1 MKSLTPPYSYG
12 GGGRKHS
19 GRGGTGGGAGGRGG
33 SRPCS
38 KRKASELSSSL
49 GPGLPALPNGG
60 QGISGVARYTLQQLI
75 ITTEVL
81 VPSTSFSGVGS
92 RGRGRRL
99 HSSHHNAR
107 HMLPM
112 LRPMNA
118 SGEQRNDGA
127 SSSNQ
132 SGTPLR
138 DPSAEFRLR
147 MKPLTQPRKYGAVPA
162 PVGDGSSPWDH
173 SQLLHRR
180 RSRIQKAKRFH
191 KHRRAEFAR
200 LVMNSC
206 RKLRATHRPSP
217 PDLAN
222 ILLCKLP
229 STLKTKYYR
238 ILQDLFQ
245 ELRQREVHPVLMKP
259 LGTYEKYYVPGVER
273 VPWVGKERRALS
285 RAMASFPPT
294 VRTVMSHAL
303 RPLET
308 LTLVDV
314 NDGGGLVSSGEGV
327 ELSILITRWRAASRA
342 GRTHLR
348 SSWFSNS
355 VSAIREAAIA
365 TNLSPSRRHAVMHA
379 FNNLL
384 ASKLQ
389 EVLIRSVESVLKW
402 LGSEEEPWVGPRLKL
417 YLVLENDNITLQP
430 NESELFSAF
439 MDLFKELDKCVQ
451 LYRGTWEEPQPPKI
465 PKWRQKA
472 ATNGA
477 SEGSGEAAPLLRPL
491 EPKRETLV
499 VTLSEPQWEGFRTSL
514 SNSIKQRFKDAAE
527 FISQIMSEWSTV
539 LSGEVKQEVNDFLSQ
554 DAELHEYAGK
564 ISHYSKYIE
573 QASHVPTSGTLHVFR
588 LEYKFLRQS
597 LLSVSGMFV
606 SVLRNQ
612 LIAQHRD
619 TVQGLNTQFETIH
632 TRIQETPVS
641 TDQLFKLMEYV
652 EEVRRI
658 TIHRLAE
665 EVAEM
670 VVRLKVIL
678 DVVHLTDDDLATT
691 AAVIVW
697 PAKLKPVIERAVES
711 LEDYK
716 QEFEE
721 TLLERAGEVNH
732 TLERIQQ
739 FVTELEELSDV
750 AHVSKYIREVKKLEG
765 RLEGISTLVTWV
777 NQEEALFKFPVS
789 SFPLLAELK
798 DCLVPYEE
806 LFTLVM
812 KWRKYE
818 KHWMDG
824 DFTSLDPDFIDVE
837 TEELAREL
845 FRLRKAFKTKF
856 KQQALD
862 GDPRKARMNLDDPN
876 PDNLPGP
883 LRVCALAMQ
892 QIKDFK
898 EHLPLVAV
906 LCNKGLRARHWEN
919 LNKAA
924 GFDITP
930 NAGTSLRKVVK
941 MELGGLLK
949 EFEVVSCGAS
959 REYSLELS
967 LANMRH
973 AWQTT
978 HLVKAPH
985 PEVEVDIL
993 AGLEDARILVE
1004 DHLITTHTI
1013 KNSPFVGPF
1022 VDDVKKWAAVLKKV
1036 QEALTIWMKVQT
1048 VWVEMTPIFSTPDL
1062 PLQLPDENLVFLE
1075 VHEKWMTVMEETV
1088 QAEHLLAVVT
1098 NVNVLA
1104 NVTECLNNIDILQ
1117 KAVHTYLDN
1126 KRRVFPRLYFLS
1138 NEELTSLLCEKD
1150 VNLLEK
1156 HLRKCFDGIHSL
1168 HLDDQQSIYAISS
1181 IEGEVVLLGKKVP
1194 TQHARDSIEH
1204 WLLEFQGAVT
1214 DTLKGKTRSGVE
1226 KWTRRGGGGMDVDS
1240 LLPSW
1245 PLQVTLAVRHIFW
1258 TAEVQQAI
1266 GGGTQALQECLTRVE
1281 AEVRVI
1287 MVALRKTNLDSS
1299 RPTVSTP
1306 HTPVTPTTP
1315 PSSSRRTNSRRSS
1328 RVSVASTLPA
1338 CPTRHS
1344 LSTLML
1350 VAVHSREIIK
1360 ELIKRGVASD
1370 EAFTWLAHLRYY
1382 MTDGEVEARMLYC
1395 PLPWGWEYIGAEGRL
1410 VVTPLTTRAHHALVT
1425 AYNSHLGGAPEGP
1438 AGTGK
1443 TETVKDLARSL
1454 SMNCLVFNCSDD
1466 LDYIS
1471 MGKFFTGVAADG
1483 SWACFDEFNTL
1494 DVGVLSV
1501 AAQQI
1506 LRVVSARREG
1516 SHNFTMEGSRPLPLN
1531 HRGFI
1536 VVTMNP
1542 KYRGRVALPD
1552 NLKLLL
1558 RPVSMMVADYHSIA
1572 EVSLLSCG
1580 FLHARALAS
1589 RIVDVMSACRNML
1602 HPHYHYDFGMRA
1614 VKTVLMATA
1623 RLRITQIEWSETEV
1637 VLRALREVNQPKLVA
1652 EDTKRF
1658 EDILGDYFLELPS
1671 TPRPPNATLSQYIE
1685 KICAKEGLKITKDMM
1700 AKTLQLYETLRERHG
1715 AMVVGPP
1722 CSAKSTIIR
1731 ILANALSQM
1740 ESDRPI
1746 RLEILNP
1753 KTMNQAQLIGCL
1765 HPGTREWSD
1774 GIVSQFIREAHHRR
1788 SWLVFDGPTDASWVE
1803 SFNTALDDSRK
1814 LCLPSGETVPIPP
1827 DMVMIFEVL
1836 DLSQA
1841 SPATVSRCGM
1851 VYVGNETI
1859 SWHVIMH
1866 FWLHHNAKIPE
1877 EDKSKTTKPAASK
1890 ANGKPGAPGSKVSN
1904 AGLKGAVT
1912 KGPTP
1917 GGRPSVVGPKGVGPG
1932 AKGANAAG
1940 NGDLPWWDEYGVLL
1954 RDLANWLIPPALQF
1968 LRDNCRHLLP
1978 VNQISLIRPVFPL
1991 TATMVD
1997 DVLHDE
2003 SVSQKERGKLG
2014 PIWTTAAFLFSLT
2027 WSLAGA
2033 LTKESKEVFNTF
2045 YRRLVMG
2052 YNKNYPAPDS
2062 IEQIGCPYPAEGS
2075 VFDVVFDAK
2084 QRSFWRPWTDI
2095 IKHTEIPETT
2105 KIATLLVPIIECT
2118 RLEYLIGLCGRSLGK
2133 VLVLGEG
2140 QSGRRVTMKHY
2151 FRNLKSSEN
2160 ETVILPITP
2169 AAVAQDIKS
2178 VVLGYTVERETGGFG
2193 AKGKRRLAIFVD
2205 DLHLAAHDPHNARP
2219 VHEVLREAMQRKV
2232 WIDNDGITKKP
2243 LEDIV
2248 WFCGA
2253 SLSQGGKRKEGEG
2266 KAGKE
2271 DGDGEGRGAGSI
2283 IEPRCQ
2289 AEFMTIAAP
2298 SIADETIAK
2307 IFTTQLNVFLR
2318 AGGFVPDVFTVV
2330 AGIVSGTMEILQH
2343 VRKILPP
2350 TPSNAHYTFNLSTA
2364 AKVIHSVSF
2373 MRKENMETK
2382 RHFVRFWVH
2391 EIYREFCD
2399 RLMAAEEVTGIYDII
2414 IKTIKANF
2422 RDKIHVIFDKICNDD
2437 GSRINQNY
2445 TYIYLTI
2452 TLTSLGSHKVT
2463 ELLSKK
2469 KYTLLF
2475 NQNLT
2480 GAVKKNHTLKDWN
2493 GILSSLLCLNWSQ
2506 LSNSVEPVVPL
2517 NETIVNIIDRG
2528 IKSWVLR
2535 YLVKEKPWFNNDGRR
2550 AYQEKQSVLGL
2561 LLFILYTHDM
2571 WFGPENKFVA
2581 YADGATLFTSIPSP
2595 ECRFG
2600 VAESST
2606 RDLAKITTWCKSWTM
2621 KLNHKIFQGVVLIN
2635 AMLSWVLT
2643 AADST
2648 DCPVPAVR
2656 LVVSVALAIEA
2667 TEWFLFQILNG
2678 KGSSQSELQGR
2689 WDRSYEGD
2697 NDFPGECPTTAQ
2709 LLFGF
2714 GNVLA
2719 FRDEGDW
2726 RLDWVVVYHRFL
2738 LFFGGIK
2745 VTEACMERVCWGIMG
2760 NSDIRPTERRYEE
2773 LNDAS
2778 LIQQNINVFIQ
2789 EYNDNNSAPLKLVTF
2804 RYVVDH
2810 VSRACRALCRK
2821 GGHLLLVGVG
2831 GSGRRSLTRLAAHI
2845 CGHKL
2850 ISPEVDDTNDYTD
2863 IRLALK
2869 EAVLTAGVE
2878 ECATVILLGDTTLH
2892 HPPVLHLLNTL
2903 ILTGDIPNVLP
2914 PEDLSYLMDRL
2925 RLFAEDRGSN
2935 DGDLW
2940 KELIQRVADLV
2951 HVVITTSPC
2960 TSLTQILSQY
2970 PAFTT
2975 RLTMD
2980 YYKPW
2985 PQEALVKVGE
2995 HYLNEVPLRR
3005 SVKDS
3010 VITAATTIHQKA
3022 RKVNEEI
3029 INSGIWCPS
3038 VTPASYLQLLE
3049 EFRGLFTTRQAN
3061 TSNLKKKYLSGL
3073 DKLSF
3078 AASQI
3083 SVMQDLLASLGPQI
3097 DEAARDVSRMMALI
3111 EEESLEV
3118 EDRRKLVQVEEE
3130 EAGVH
3135 AANAQALKEECQAEL
3150 NQALPALYEA
3160 IEALNTLKPA
3170 DITVVKSMKNPPNA
3184 IKLVMAAVCVMLE
3197 VKPEKVK
3204 SNSVKVTLDY
3214 WGPSKRLL
3222 GDLTFLQQLREY
3234 DKDNIA
3240 EGVMDKINRE
3250 YVKLPEFDPVA
3261 VAKASSAAEGLC
3273 KWVRAMAA
3281 YDHIN
3286 GIVAPKRARLAMAEE
3301 QLASRMAEVE
3311 AKRGEL
3317 RELEDKLEN
3326 LQRRFS
3332 ISCRE
3337 KEKLENEQKL
3347 CSLKLDRA
3355 KKLISG
3361 LGGEKERWE
3370 AAAQTA
3376 SEDLLRLPGDTLMA
3390 GASLAY
3396 LAPYQPEI
3404 RDRLRDEWCSAMKES
3419 ELEVTEPFSL
3429 VSSLT
3434 PALHIR
3440 AWGLEGLPTD
3450 GFSLQNATIIKH
3462 TVKWPLLVDPDELG
3476 TRWIQQHEAANG
3488 LEVVREQD
3496 MNVPSPKDP
3505 ALTVLEA
3512 SIFHCVPNAIPLL
3525 LLDLSADPPSILQ
3538 NIISR
3543 TTVEEGGVRVYRV
3556 GSFMVHFKPGFRLY
3570 LATRQPRPHLS
3581 LETAA
3586 SLTVVNFTITI
3597 HGLHDNLRQILVTKE
3612 RPELEDERQ
3621 KLVATTSSHQRALQD
3636 TEERILQ
3643 TLSSAQGDILESE
3656 EAIFILQET
3665 KQMSD
3670 EIKRKQEQCV
3680 EMEEALLLCCQQYEK
3695 VSRPAANLYMTL
3707 TSLSTLSTMYQYS
3720 LSWYISL
3727 YTSVIAN
3734 TGKSSVLDRRLS
3746 LLQEALVV
3754 QVHSSVVM
3762 GLASS
3767 HRLIF
3772 TFLITL
3778 HALRV
3783 SGKLKDQEE
3792 LMLQKVAA
3800 NSTSNAPLPPTSL
3813 HLDLVNAWPAL
3824 YHLQMLDV
3832 FRGLSDSL
3840 ENDEEMWLNF
3850 LKVSTPEISILPQ
3863 QWQHLELVPW
3873 LILVAILRPD
3883 KVTWCVKLII
3893 EEVLSEEFSSPP
3905 PADLNRL
3912 IKSPVLI
3919 KTGARTPP
3927 IARPP
3932 DPLLFVTSPGVD
3944 ALEEVMLLA
3953 SKNPEVPVKNVSLGQ
3968 GQSSVAEE
3976 AVRLGVKEGG
3986 WIVLENLHHALGWLP
4001 FLANLINTIYAGV
4014 NTSSRSASGA
4024 LNPNFRLIL
4033 TTEPVEEFP
4042 VSLLRAVEKV
4052 YVDAPGDAHLAL
4064 KEVNLALVR
4073 QAQSLYFDEEDF
4085 EADDES
4091 ATYRLLHGLTIFHT
4105 IVSERGRHGH
4115 MAWASTPSFTMAD
4128 LSLAMNVVTCSIS
4141 DGHMVDLEL
4150 LQYLVSRV
4158 FYGGRVLSIEDQLV
4172 ISSILKE
4179 IIAISFKIS
4188 EKEEEENKE
4197 NSDPPGK
4204 DRSPTDKPTSDG
4216 EDSDETGLSRL
4227 FPETIDRLD
4236 DLQEF
4241 VLRVTGLDRPQ
4252 VFGLPNGVQRVEEGE
4267 RGRHFLNALA
4277 VVAGSQ
4283 IRHRAKDKSMLTELK
4298 VLKKL
4303 LPRPI
4308 AGEDELFQCEDQ
4320 EMADVLKREVQRYNS
4335 IISVITDTTRAAIQ
4349 TVLFFT
4355 VQHPPRQMSGKSNEL
4370 TEPDQAGEMVKQA
4383 TDPDKEKAEIVMDPS
4398 GEDKEMEADSDTPL
4412 SEAEVE
4418 GPPGGNDIV
4427 LWPSIISEQMY
4438 EYWLKRRVSTVKHCD
4453 ERLFSTHSKQQT
4465 RKDGMCLLFYV
4476 QKSEFSLLSSTG
4488 FCDWKHSHERLRN
4501 HEQSARHIKA
4511 TVAFNRRLKV
4521 IGRVDIELTQ
4531 QIEHLEQYW
4540 RLVLK
4545 QVVSV
4550 IHFIAERGIAF
4561 RGDNELVG
4569 LPRNG
4574 NFLGILE
4581 LIAQYDDFLAQHI
4594 KTEANRGKGHTNY
4607 LSSTILEEVISIM
4620 GEQLLREIFSKVKK
4634 SKYYSMSLDSTPY
4647 AAHVDQLTHALRY
4660 MEKDSL
4666 VERFVTFMT
4675 NKGHG
4680 AEDMFNALMEFL
4692 NTHDLAL
4699 GKCRGHSYDSASAM
4713 SGRYNGLQAKV
4724 REKNNLASWIPCT
4737 AHSLNLVGK
4746 NAVECCSSAVHFF
4759 DFLEKLADATRA
4771 LMHNY
4776 EQIKELLKH
4785 IVDVI
4790 EEKRSVRC
4798 EAEGLLKQVNQLET
4812 GIYTTLWN
4820 DILQRTDATNKTLQN
4835 AKLDLNTAVASLTSL
4850 KEYIASKHD
4859 SFHTYEKE
4867 GELLSQSGSAYKAI
4881 NFGRSAAM
4889 LSSDELCNSAEQLI
4903 RSYPDDLDITF
4914 KEELCQFVTFANI
4927 FTDEE
4932 PTDIS
4937 TELFLYRLVL
4947 DKGATS
4953 GMIKAQ
4959 IKCLALEALIN
4970 SGKLSEENIVTARDL
4985 LEEAEEEFLA
4995 KQGSADLETEG
5006 ITAEGDVEA
5015 EIRCIA
5021 AEENLIRVAAQ
5032 KFDMANAQVLILNFA
5047 EEVPDEFLDHFE
5059 MVALM
5064 MEWPEDKCSLL
5075 VQIELFGKGGST
5087 YLSLSQDQRKEYQ
5100 EMAQFNIQ
5108 EFLSN
5113 PSVQE
5118 LSEANVTKA
5127 QCLSILMACSGH
5139 ATSGMNKAQIKCLA
5153 LKVLINSVKL
5163 SDENFVAT
5171 SELLEEAEE
5180 EFLAKQEPV
5189 DPKISSLL
5197 LGNEVGGAPFMPCP
5211 IVTEKPLRYS
5221 PMTEREYYLYLVPCG
5236 VTTRSMKKK
5245 VTTRKEEEIER
5256 AINIEDLF
5264 PKEEDSLDSM
5274 QEEKS
5279 RVSPSEKERQSSGQ
5293 EDQEPMDLEEM
5304 NLEDLFSEKEDSHDD
5319 TQEENSR
5326 RFQLNGR
5333 FDNPIQIYMS
5343 SQGTCRYDGGGEE
5356 LTSSLRLGN
5365 TPLSWINLC
5374 AHPAQENLQHFLNDL
5389 HARVNF
5395 FKNWLENGC
5404 PTYFWLGAFQFLPAF
5419 FTTVLRQAARGSLR
5433 PLHHFSWTFHLTN
5446 MPCPQQSHLLPAV
5459 TLESESSVSASASKS
5474 EEGTGGEDET
5484 DATEKS
5490 SEGEVEGEEAFK
5502 KDVDGLNQSPFT
5514 STEEDEYGKPKLPL
5528 NMEESKQKW
5537 HRLGHEGLLV
5547 SSLWLVGASWNSE
5560 TNELDECTSQE
5571 LIEKLP
5577 LLSMVPTAA
5586 TEGGS
5591 YTSRGLTSK
5600 STTSRSHPSTVVAEE
5615 DEAMESDSLPT
5626 ERLMTKFTDEALS
5639 HIKDASLDLHLSED
5653 LAITTRS
5660 DGLITTRSNWY
5671 ECPVYEGA
5679 PGGTLRAPVLYVT
5692 LPAGPKG
5699 AHHWIQRRVAIYL
5712 KIEQVKH
5719 FDEEINNVLETH
5731 EIMNSNEQYY
5741 IEELDSQAEYSIQV
5755 SIELDQYELYISESS
5770 GASGNLSADKVL
5782 EMMSRMNIKNLSN
5795 SAKQIYLHGYLR
5807 GYALKEVKH
5816 LTISDRNYHLAIEM
5830 LKEEFLDVNY
5840 IIDETFKNI
5849 LSAAPSAEYDQ
5860 EFSSVK
5866 VYLHEIKSY
5875 LHEWKAYNIDL
5886 LEVGSSGHNF
5896 VSHIVFNKLPI
5907 PVKRELV
5914 HKLDTNYPNISD
5926 ILSNYNEIIK
5936 TLSKTVSNRKKTF
5949 NKTTSKPSLSSSF
5962 KPKENKVGVSTILN
5976 YKFANKVTKLTC
5988 KLCAA
5993 EGHTLGKCVN
6003 FNHYNDKVARLRKLS
6018 LCTRC
6023 AGSGHEDN
6031 ECYGKQKKLRFECLL
6046 CRKREHITPLCPSLN
6061 KAELTTK
6068 TNFLPSVTWT
6078 KMLGGTCL
6086 VVNNRVAPVG
6096 NVFNFL
6102 DEVESR
6108 AVMDSL
6114 VNKKTLNVKT
6124 KSVVNLVMDPLKSYF
6139 NPLEHILE
6147 DSEVNNGLEHLFSLE
6162 SLGIKKCEQELVSFD
6177 KEQIDRFREGISL
6190 DNGFYHVELPWYTDK
6205 IESVPSNHFVSLE
6218 VLDRTLEYLGKKG
6231 LIDKYQEV
6239 FDKQLEDGIIEEI
6252 KTILD
6257 DGYKVL
6263 ELILGLDNNIRSV
6276 KLKQSNGA
6284 IEYHSICNLYP
6295 MELSVTHAIRDRPS
6309 RDNSMEIEVETA
6321 SINKPESIHAE
6332 QGERSVRL
6340 KRKGT
6345 CRYDGGGEELTSSL
6359 RLGNTPLSWINLCA
6373 HPAQENL
6380 QHFLNDL
6387 HARVNFFKNW
6397 LENGCPTYFWL
6408 GAFQFLPAF
6417 FTTVLRQA
6425 ARGSLR
6431 PLHHFSWTFHL
6442 TNMPCPQQSHLLP
6455 AVTLESESSVS
6466 ASASKSEEGTGGE
6479 DETDATEK
6487 SSEGEVEGEEA
6498 FKKDVDGLNQST
6510 FTSTEEDEYGKPKLP
6525 LNMEESKQKW
6535 HRLGHEGLL
6544 VSSLWLVGAS
6554 WNSETNELDECTSQ
6568 ELIEK
6573 LPLLS
6578 MVPTAATEG
6587 GSYTSRGLTSKS
6599 TTSRSHPS
6607 TVVAEEDEAMESDSL
6622 LTERLMTKFTDEALS
6637 HIKDAS
6643 LDLHLSEDLA
6653 ITTRSDGLITTRSNW
6668 YECPVYEG
6676 APGSTLRAPVLYV
6689 TLPAGPKGAH
6699 HWIQRRVAIYLSRN

>member
-1 MKSLTPPYSYG
+1 MRKMKSLTPPYYYG

-19 GRGGTGGGAGGRGG
+19 GRGGAPGGRGAGG

-38 KRKASELSSSL
+38 KRKSSELSSSL

-81 VPSTSFSGVGS
+81 VPSTTFSGVGS

-99 HSSHHNAR
+99 HSSQR
-107 HMLPM
+107 GGVPMLPM
-112 LRPMNA
+112 LSAMNG
-118 SGEQRNDGA
+118 SGEQPNYGVG
-127 SSSNQ
+127 SSSH

-147 MKPLTQPRKYGAVPA
+147 MRPLTQPRKYGAVPA
-162 PVGDGSSPWDH
+162 PAGDGTSPWDH
-173 SQLLHRR
+173 SQLLQRR
-180 RSRIQKAKRFH
+180 RTRIQKAKRFH
-191 KHRRAEFAR
+191 KRRRAEFAK

-206 RKLRATHRPSP
+206 KKLRATHRPSQ

-222 ILLCKLP
+222 ILLSRLP

-245 ELRQREVHPVLMKP
+245 ELRQREVRPVRMKP
-259 LGTYEKYYVPGVER
+259 LGTYERYVVPGVDR

-285 RAMASFPPT
+285 RAMASFPPA

-327 ELSILITRWRAASRA
+327 ELSVLITRWRAASRA

-348 SSWFSNS
+348 SSWFSDS

-417 YLVLENDNITLQP
+417 YLVLENDKVTLQP

-439 MDLFKELDKCVQ
+439 MDLFKELDECVQ

-472 ATNGA
+472 AADGT
-477 SEGSGEAAPLLRPL
+477 SEGSGEATPLLRPL

-514 SNSIKQRFKDAAE
+514 SNSIAQRFKDAAE
-527 FISQIMSEWSTV
+527 FISQIMSEWSSV
-539 LSGEVKQEVNDFLSQ
+539 LSGEVKQEVNDFLSE

-564 ISHYSKYIE
+564 ITHYSKYVE

-597 LLSVSGMFV
+597 LLSVSGTFV

-612 LIAQHRD
+612 LIVQHRD

-632 TRIQETPVS
+632 SRIQETPVS
-641 TDQLFKLMEYV
+641 TEQLFKLMEYV

-658 TIHRLAE
+658 SIHRLAE

-670 VVRLKVIL
+670 VVRLKAIL

-721 TLLERAGEVNH
+721 TLLERSGEVNH

-765 RLEGISTLVTWV
+765 RLEGVSTLVTWV

-837 TEELAREL
+837 TEDLAREL

-906 LCNKGLRARHWEN
+906 LCNKGLRARHWES

-930 NAGTSLRKVVK
+930 NAGTSLRKVVQ

-993 AGLEDARILVE
+993 AGLDEARELVE

-1022 VDDVKKWAAVLKKV
+1022 VDDVKKWEAVLKRV
-1036 QEALTIWMKVQT
+1036 QEALTLWMKVQT

-1062 PLQLPDENLVFLE
+1062 PLQLPDENQVFLE
-1075 VHEKWMTVMEETV
+1075 VHEKWMAVMEQTV
-1088 QAEHLLAVVT
+1088 QAEHLLAVVIDAD
-1098 NVNVLA
+1098 VLA
-1104 NVTECLNNIDILQ
+1104 SVIECVNNIDILQ

-1138 NEELTSLLCEKD
+1138 NEELTALLCEKD
-1150 VNLLEK
+1150 VNQLEK
-1156 HLRKCFDGIHSL
+1156 HLRKCFNGVHSL

-1181 IEGEVVLLGKKVP
+1181 IESEVVLLGKKVP
-1194 TQHARDSIEH
+1194 TKHARDSIEH

-1226 KWTRRGGGGMDVDS
+1226 KWTRRGGGGTDVDS

-1281 AEVRVI
+1281 AEVRMI
-1287 MVALRKTNLDSS
+1287 MVALRRTTLDSS
-1299 RPTVSTP
+1299 RHSVSTP

-1315 PSSSRRTNSRRSS
+1315 PSSGRKTSSRRSS
-1328 RVSVASTLPA
+1328 RVSLASTLPS

-1360 ELIKRGVASD
+1360 DLIRKGVASE
-1370 EAFTWLAHLRYY
+1370 EAFTWLSHLRYY
-1382 MTDGEVEARMLYC
+1382 MADGEVEARMLYC
-1395 PLPWGWEYIGAEGRL
+1395 PLPWGWEYVGAEGRL

-1483 SWACFDEFNTL
+1483 SWVCFDEFNTL

-1516 SHNFTMEGSRPLPLN
+1516 CHTFTMEGARPLPLN

-1536 VVTMNP
+1536 AVTMNP

-1558 RPVSMMVADYHSIA
+1558 RPVSMLVADYHSIA

-1589 RIVDVMSACRNML
+1589 RIVNVMSACRNML

-1614 VKTVLMATA
+1614 VKTVLLATA
-1623 RLRITQIEWSETEV
+1623 RLRITQVEWSETEV

-1652 EDTKRF
+1652 EDNKRF
-1658 EDILGDYFLELPS
+1658 EDIMGDYFLELPS

-1685 KICAKEGLKITKDMM
+1685 KVCAKEGLKVTKDMM

-1731 ILANALSQM
+1731 ILATVLSQL

-1746 RLEILNP
+1746 NLEILNP
-1753 KTMNQAQLIGCL
+1753 KTMNQAQLIGFL

-1774 GIVSQFIREAHHRR
+1774 GLVTQFIREAHFRR

-1851 VYVGNETI
+1851 VYVGSETI
-1859 SWHVIMH
+1859 TWHVIMH

-1877 EDKSKTTKPAASK
+1877 EDKSKTAKPAVNAP
-1890 ANGKPGAPGSKVSN
+1890 NGKPGALGPKMSN
-1904 AGLKGAVT
+1904 AGLKGAGA
-1912 KGPTP
+1912 KGPGP
-1917 GGRPSVVGPKGVGPG
+1917 GGRPSNAGPKGTGPG

-2052 YNKNYPAPDS
+2052 YNKNFPAPDS

-2105 KIATLLVPIIECT
+2105 KIATLLVPTIECT

-2140 QSGRRVTMKHY
+2140 QSGRRVTMKHHL
-2151 FRNLKSSEN
+2151 RNLKSSEN
-2160 ETVILPITP
+2160 ETVILPVTP

-2178 VVLGYTVERETGGFG
+2178 VVLGYTVERESGGFG
-2193 AKGKRRLAIFVD
+2193 AKEKRRLAIFVD
-2205 DLHLAAHDPHNARP
+2205 DLHLAAHDPYNARP
-2219 VHEVLREAMQRKV
+2219 VHEALREAMQRKV
-2232 WIDNDGITKKP
+2232 WIDNDGTTKKP
-2243 LEDIV
+2243 LEDII

-2253 SLSQGGKRKEGEG
+2253 SLSQRGKQKRGGEG
-2266 KAGKE
+2266 KGGKE
-2271 DGDGEGRGAGSI
+2271 DEEGDGGGGGSI

-2289 AEFMTIAAP
+2289 AEFMAIAAP
-2298 SIADETIAK
+2298 SIADETISK

-2343 VRKILPP
+2343 VRKLLPP

-2399 RLMAAEEVTGIYDII
+2399 RLMAAEQVTGIYDII
-2414 IKTIKANF
+2414 IKTIKTNF

-2437 GSRINQNY
+2437 GS
-2445 TYIYLTI
+2445 
-2452 TLTSLGSHKVT
+2452 
-2463 ELLSKK
+2463 
-2469 KYTLLF
+2469 
-2475 NQNLT
+2475 
-2480 GAVKKNHTLKDWN
+2480 
-2493 GILSSLLCLNWSQ
+2493 
-2506 LSNSVEPVVPL
+2506 
-2517 NETIVNIIDRG
+2517 
-2528 IKSWVLR
+2528 
-2535 YLVKEKPWFNNDGRR
+2535 
-2550 AYQEKQSVLGL
+2550 
-2561 LLFILYTHDM
+2561 
-2571 WFGPENKFVA
+2571 
-2581 YADGATLFTSIPSP
+2581 
-2595 ECRFG
+2595 
-2600 VAESST
+2600 
-2606 RDLAKITTWCKSWTM
+2606 
-2621 KLNHKIFQGVVLIN
+2621 
-2635 AMLSWVLT
+2635 
-2643 AADST
+2643 
-2648 DCPVPAVR
+2648 
-2656 LVVSVALAIEA
+2656 
-2667 TEWFLFQILNG
+2667 
-2678 KGSSQSELQGR
+2678 
-2689 WDRSYEGD
+2689 
-2697 NDFPGECPTTAQ
+2697 
-2709 LLFGF
+2709 
-2714 GNVLA
+2714 
-2719 FRDEGDW
+2719 
-2726 RLDWVVVYHRFL
+2726 
-2738 LFFGGIK
+2738 

-2760 NSDIRPTERRYEE
+2760 NADIQPKERRYEE
-2773 LNDAS
+2773 LNDAA
-2778 LIQQNINVFIQ
+2778 LVQQNINVFVQ
-2789 EYNDNNSAPLKLVTF
+2789 EYNGDNATPLKLVTF
-2804 RYVVDH
+2804 RYVVEH

-2850 ISPEVDDTNDYTD
+2850 IYPEIDDTDGYTD
-2863 IRLALK
+2863 LRLALK
-2869 EAVLTAGVE
+2869 EAVITAGVE
-2878 ECATVILLGDTTLH
+2878 ERATVLLLGDTTLH
-2892 HPPVLHLLNTL
+2892 HPPILHLLNTV

-2925 RLFAEDRGSN
+2925 KLFAEDRGSN

-2951 HVVITTSPC
+2951 HIVITTPPS

-2975 RLTMD
+2975 RLTVD

-2985 PQEALVKVGE
+2985 PQEALVKVGD
-2995 HYLNEVPLRR
+2995 HYLTEVPLRR
-3005 SVKDS
+3005 STKDS
-3010 VITAATTIHQKA
+3010 VIAAATTIHQKA

-3029 INSGIWCPS
+3029 ISSGIWCPS

-3049 EFRGLFTTRQAN
+3049 EFRGLFTTRQAH

-3083 SVMQDLLASLGPQI
+3083 SVMQDLLATLGPQI
-3097 DEAARDVSRMMALI
+3097 DEAARDVSRMMTLI

-3118 EDRRKLVQVEEE
+3118 EARRKLVQVEEE

-3135 AANAQALKEECQAEL
+3135 AANARALKEECQAEL

-3204 SNSVKVTLDY
+3204 SNSVKITLDY

-3222 GDLTFLQQLREY
+3222 GDLSFLQQLREY

-3286 GIVAPKRARLAMAEE
+3286 GIVAPKRERLVMAEE

-3317 RELEDKLEN
+3317 RELEDKLEI

-3332 ISCRE
+3332 VSCRE
-3337 KEKLENEQKL
+3337 KEKLENEQRI
-3347 CSLKLDRA
+3347 CGLKLDRA
-3355 KKLISG
+3355 QKLISG

-3370 AAAQTA
+3370 AAAQAA
-3376 SEDLLRLPGDTLMA
+3376 SDDLLRLPGDTLMA
-3390 GASLAY
+3390 AASLAY

-3404 RDRLRDEWCSAMKES
+3404 RDRLRDEWCNAMKES
-3419 ELEVTEPFSL
+3419 ELEVSIPFNL
-3429 VSSLT
+3429 VSFLT

-3476 TRWIQQHEAANG
+3476 SRWIQQHEAANG

-3496 MNVPSPKDP
+3496 MNMPSPKDSVG
-3505 ALTVLEA
+3505 TVLEA
-3512 SIFHCVPNAIPLL
+3512 ALSHCVPRAIPLL

-3538 NIISR
+3538 NVISR

-3556 GSFMVHFKPGFRLY
+3556 GSLMLRFKPGFRLY

-3586 SLTVVNFTITI
+3586 NLTVVNFTITV

-3656 EAIFILQET
+3656 EAIHILQET

-3680 EMEEALLLCCQQYEK
+3680 ETEEALLLCCQQYEK
-3695 VSRPAANLYMTL
+3695 VSRPAADLYMTL
-3707 TSLSTLSTMYQYS
+3707 TSLSTLSPMYQYS

-3727 YTSVIAN
+3727 YTSVIDN
-3734 TGKSSVLDRRLS
+3734 TGKSSVLDRRLG
-3746 LLQEALVV
+3746 LLQEALVMR
-3754 QVHSSVVM
+3754 VHSSVVM
-3762 GLASS
+3762 GLAAS
-3767 HRLIF
+3767 HRLVF
-3772 TFLITL
+3772 TFLIAL
-3778 HALRV
+3778 HSLRV
-3783 SGKLKDQEE
+3783 SGTLKDQEE
-3792 LMLQKVAA
+3792 VMLQQVAA
-3800 NSTSNAPLPPTSL
+3800 NTTCNAPLPPPSL
-3813 HLDLVNAWPAL
+3813 HSDLVNVWPSL

-3832 FRGLSDSL
+3832 FKGLSESL
-3840 ENDEEMWLNF
+3840 EQDEEIWLN
-3850 LKVSTPEISILPQ
+3850 LLSVGAPDKSALPQ
-3863 QWQHLELVPW
+3863 RWQHVEHIPW

-3893 EEVLSEEFSSPP
+3893 DEVLGEEFSSPP
-3905 PADLNRL
+3905 PPDLNRL
-3912 IKSPVLI
+3912 LESPVLI
-3919 KTGARTPP
+3919 KTGARTPA

-3932 DPLLFVTSPGVD
+3932 EPLLLVTSPGVD

-4001 FLANLINTIYAGV
+4001 FLANMINTISAGV

-4033 TTEPVEEFP
+4033 TTEPVDEFP

-4052 YVDAPGDAHLAL
+4052 YVDNPGDAHLAL
-4064 KEVNLALVR
+4064 KEANLALIR
-4073 QAQSLYFDEEDF
+4073 QAQSLYFDEEEF
-4085 EADDES
+4085 EPDDES
-4091 ATYRLLHGLTIFHT
+4091 TTYRLLHGLSIFHT

-4115 MAWASTPSFTMAD
+4115 LAWASTPSFTMTD
-4128 LSLAMNVVTCSIS
+4128 LSLAMNVVTCSIA

-4150 LQYLVSRV
+4150 LEYLVSHV
-4158 FYGGRVLSIEDQLV
+4158 FYGGRVLSAEDQLV

-4179 IIAISFKIS
+4179 IFAISFKIP
-4188 EKEEEENKE
+4188 EKEKGEGG
-4197 NSDPPGK
+4197 SDSSHEDGSS
-4204 DRSPTDKPTSDG
+4204 DDKPTGEG
-4216 EDSDETGLSRL
+4216 EDNDEAGLSRL

-4241 VLRVTGLDRPQ
+4241 VLVVTGLERPQ
-4252 VFGLPNGVQRVEEGE
+4252 VFGLPDGVQRVEEGE

-4277 VVAGSQ
+4277 IVAGSQ

-4298 VLKKL
+4298 MLKKM
-4303 LPRPI
+4303 LPRTI
-4308 AGEDELFQCEDQ
+4308 AGEEELFQCEDQ
-4320 EMADVLKREVQRYNS
+4320 EMADVLKREIQRYNNIVN
-4335 IISVITDTTRAAIQ
+4335 IITNTTRAAIQ
-4349 TVLFFT
+4349 T
-4355 VQHPPRQMSGKSNEL
+4355 
-4370 TEPDQAGEMVKQA
+4370 
-4383 TDPDKEKAEIVMDPS
+4383 
-4398 GEDKEMEADSDTPL
+4398 
-4412 SEAEVE
+4412 
-4418 GPPGGNDIV
+4418 
-4427 LWPSIISEQMY
+4427 
-4438 EYWLKRRVSTVKHCD
+4438 
-4453 ERLFSTHSKQQT
+4453 
-4465 RKDGMCLLFYV
+4465 
-4476 QKSEFSLLSSTG
+4476 
-4488 FCDWKHSHERLRN
+4488 
-4501 HEQSARHIKA
+4501 
-4511 TVAFNRRLKV
+4511 
-4521 IGRVDIELTQ
+4521 
-4531 QIEHLEQYW
+4531 
-4540 RLVLK
+4540 
-4545 QVVSV
+4545 
-4550 IHFIAERGIAF
+4550 
-4561 RGDNELVG
+4561 
-4569 LPRNG
+4569 
-4574 NFLGILE
+4574 
-4581 LIAQYDDFLAQHI
+4581 
-4594 KTEANRGKGHTNY
+4594 
-4607 LSSTILEEVISIM
+4607 
-4620 GEQLLREIFSKVKK
+4620 
-4634 SKYYSMSLDSTPY
+4634 
-4647 AAHVDQLTHALRY
+4647 AL
-4660 MEKDSL
+4660 
-4666 VERFVTFMT
+4666 
-4675 NKGHG
+4675 
-4680 AEDMFNALMEFL
+4680 
-4692 NTHDLAL
+4692 
-4699 GKCRGHSYDSASAM
+4699 
-4713 SGRYNGLQAKV
+4713 
-4724 REKNNLASWIPCT
+4724 
-4737 AHSLNLVGK
+4737 
-4746 NAVECCSSAVHFF
+4746 
-4759 DFLEKLADATRA
+4759 
-4771 LMHNY
+4771 
-4776 EQIKELLKH
+4776 
-4785 IVDVI
+4785 
-4790 EEKRSVRC
+4790 
-4798 EAEGLLKQVNQLET
+4798 
-4812 GIYTTLWN
+4812 
-4820 DILQRTDATNKTLQN
+4820 
-4835 AKLDLNTAVASLTSL
+4835 
-4850 KEYIASKHD
+4850 
-4859 SFHTYEKE
+4859 
-4867 GELLSQSGSAYKAI
+4867 
-4881 NFGRSAAM
+4881 
-4889 LSSDELCNSAEQLI
+4889 
-4903 RSYPDDLDITF
+4903 
-4914 KEELCQFVTFANI
+4914 
-4927 FTDEE
+4927 
-4932 PTDIS
+4932 
-4937 TELFLYRLVL
+4937 
-4947 DKGATS
+4947 
-4953 GMIKAQ
+4953 
-4959 IKCLALEALIN
+4959 
-4970 SGKLSEENIVTARDL
+4970 
-4985 LEEAEEEFLA
+4985 
-4995 KQGSADLETEG
+4995 
-5006 ITAEGDVEA
+5006 
-5015 EIRCIA
+5015 
-5021 AEENLIRVAAQ
+5021 
-5032 KFDMANAQVLILNFA
+5032 
-5047 EEVPDEFLDHFE
+5047 
-5059 MVALM
+5059 
-5064 MEWPEDKCSLL
+5064 
-5075 VQIELFGKGGST
+5075 
-5087 YLSLSQDQRKEYQ
+5087 
-5100 EMAQFNIQ
+5100 
-5108 EFLSN
+5108 
-5113 PSVQE
+5113 
-5118 LSEANVTKA
+5118 
-5127 QCLSILMACSGH
+5127 
-5139 ATSGMNKAQIKCLA
+5139 
-5153 LKVLINSVKL
+5153 
-5163 SDENFVAT
+5163 
-5171 SELLEEAEE
+5171 
-5180 EFLAKQEPV
+5180 
-5189 DPKISSLL
+5189 
-5197 LGNEVGGAPFMPCP
+5197 
-5211 IVTEKPLRYS
+5211 
-5221 PMTEREYYLYLVPCG
+5221 
-5236 VTTRSMKKK
+5236 
-5245 VTTRKEEEIER
+5245 
-5256 AINIEDLF
+5256 
-5264 PKEEDSLDSM
+5264 
-5274 QEEKS
+5274 
-5279 RVSPSEKERQSSGQ
+5279 
-5293 EDQEPMDLEEM
+5293 
-5304 NLEDLFSEKEDSHDD
+5304 
-5319 TQEENSR
+5319 
-5326 RFQLNGR
+5326 
-5333 FDNPIQIYMS
+5333 
-5343 SQGTCRYDGGGEE
+5343 GTCRYDGGGEE
-5356 LTSSLRLGN
+5356 LTSSLRLGH
-5365 TPLSWINLC
+5365 TPTSWVNLC
-5374 AHPAQENLQHFLNDL
+5374 PYPAHENLQHFLNDL

-5395 FKNWLENGC
+5395 FRNWLENGC

-5433 PLHHFSWTFHLTN
+5433 PLHHFSWSFHLTN
-5446 MPCPQQSHLLPAV
+5446 MLCPQQAHLLPSV
-5459 TLESESSVSASASKS
+5459 TLDSETSMSASVSKS
-5474 EEGTGGEDET
+5474 VEEGVEEEEEAE
-5484 DATEKS
+5484 ATERTSEDTAGKDADGS
-5490 SEGEVEGEEAFK
+5490 SQTTIA
-5502 KDVDGLNQSPFT
+5502 

-5528 NMEESKQKW
+5528 NLEESKQKW
-5537 HRLGHEGLLV
+5537 CQLGHEGLLV
-5547 SSLWLVGASWNSE
+5547 SGLWLVGASWNPDR
-5560 TNELDECTSQE
+5560 NELDECTSQE

-5577 LLSMVPTAA
+5577 LLSMVPAA
-5586 TEGGS
+5586 AVEVGP

-5600 STTSRSHPSTVVAEE
+5600 SSTSRSHPSTHRQQQQPQHPTAFAEE
-5615 DEAMESDSLPT
+5615 EEETMESDSLPT
-5626 ERLMTKFTDEALS
+5626 ERLSTRFTDEALR
-5639 HIKDASLDLHLSED
+5639 HLKDASLDLHLSED
-5653 LAITTRS
+5653 LAITTR
-5660 DGLITTRSNWY
+5660 
-5671 ECPVYEGA
+5671 
-5679 PGGTLRAPVLYVT
+5679 
-5692 LPAGPKG
+5692 
-5699 AHHWIQRRVAIYL
+5699 
-5712 KIEQVKH
+5712 
-5719 FDEEINNVLETH
+5719 
-5731 EIMNSNEQYY
+5731 
-5741 IEELDSQAEYSIQV
+5741 
-5755 SIELDQYELYISESS
+5755 
-5770 GASGNLSADKVL
+5770 
-5782 EMMSRMNIKNLSN
+5782 
-5795 SAKQIYLHGYLR
+5795 
-5807 GYALKEVKH
+5807 
-5816 LTISDRNYHLAIEM
+5816 
-5830 LKEEFLDVNY
+5830 
-5840 IIDETFKNI
+5840 
-5849 LSAAPSAEYDQ
+5849 
-5860 EFSSVK
+5860 
-5866 VYLHEIKSY
+5866 
-5875 LHEWKAYNIDL
+5875 
-5886 LEVGSSGHNF
+5886 
-5896 VSHIVFNKLPI
+5896 
-5907 PVKRELV
+5907 
-5914 HKLDTNYPNISD
+5914 
-5926 ILSNYNEIIK
+5926 
-5936 TLSKTVSNRKKTF
+5936 
-5949 NKTTSKPSLSSSF
+5949 
-5962 KPKENKVGVSTILN
+5962 
-5976 YKFANKVTKLTC
+5976 
-5988 KLCAA
+5988 
-5993 EGHTLGKCVN
+5993 
-6003 FNHYNDKVARLRKLS
+6003 
-6018 LCTRC
+6018 
-6023 AGSGHEDN
+6023 
-6031 ECYGKQKKLRFECLL
+6031 
-6046 CRKREHITPLCPSLN
+6046 
-6061 KAELTTK
+6061 
-6068 TNFLPSVTWT
+6068 
-6078 KMLGGTCL
+6078 
-6086 VVNNRVAPVG
+6086 
-6096 NVFNFL
+6096 
-6102 DEVESR
+6102 
-6108 AVMDSL
+6108 
-6114 VNKKTLNVKT
+6114 
-6124 KSVVNLVMDPLKSYF
+6124 
-6139 NPLEHILE
+6139 
-6147 DSEVNNGLEHLFSLE
+6147 
-6162 SLGIKKCEQELVSFD
+6162 
-6177 KEQIDRFREGISL
+6177 
-6190 DNGFYHVELPWYTDK
+6190 
-6205 IESVPSNHFVSLE
+6205 
-6218 VLDRTLEYLGKKG
+6218 
-6231 LIDKYQEV
+6231 
-6239 FDKQLEDGIIEEI
+6239 
-6252 KTILD
+6252 
-6257 DGYKVL
+6257 
-6263 ELILGLDNNIRSV
+6263 
-6276 KLKQSNGA
+6276 
-6284 IEYHSICNLYP
+6284 
-6295 MELSVTHAIRDRPS
+6295 
-6309 RDNSMEIEVETA
+6309 
-6321 SINKPESIHAE
+6321 
-6332 QGERSVRL
+6332 
-6340 KRKGT
+6340 
-6345 CRYDGGGEELTSSL
+6345 
-6359 RLGNTPLSWINLCA
+6359 
-6373 HPAQENL
+6373 
-6380 QHFLNDL
+6380 
-6387 HARVNFFKNW
+6387 
-6397 LENGCPTYFWL
+6397 
-6408 GAFQFLPAF
+6408 
-6417 FTTVLRQA
+6417 
-6425 ARGSLR
+6425 
-6431 PLHHFSWTFHL
+6431 
-6442 TNMPCPQQSHLLP
+6442 
-6455 AVTLESESSVS
+6455 
-6466 ASASKSEEGTGGE
+6466 
-6479 DETDATEK
+6479 
-6487 SSEGEVEGEEA
+6487 
-6498 FKKDVDGLNQST
+6498 VDG
-6510 FTSTEEDEYGKPKLP
+6510 P
-6525 LNMEESKQKW
+6525 
-6535 HRLGHEGLL
+6535 
-6544 VSSLWLVGAS
+6544 
-6554 WNSETNELDECTSQ
+6554 
-6568 ELIEK
+6568 
-6573 LPLLS
+6573 
-6578 MVPTAATEG
+6578 
-6587 GSYTSRGLTSKS
+6587 
-6599 TTSRSHPS
+6599 TTSRS
-6607 TVVAEEDEAMESDSL
+6607 
-6622 LTERLMTKFTDEALS
+6622 K
-6637 HIKDAS
+6637 
-6643 LDLHLSEDLA
+6643 
-6653 ITTRSDGLITTRSNW
+6653 W
-6668 YECPVYEG
+6668 YKCPVYEG
-6676 APGSTLRAPVLYV
+6676 APGSTSRPPVLSV
-6689 TLPAGPKGAH
+6689 TLPAGPKGAQ
-6699 HWIQRRVAIYLSRN
+6699 HWIQRRVAIYLSRC